1 MKNPA
6 NSLNT
11 SGKATSSRQYFLVLP
26 AAGSGQRMQSLLPKQ
41 YHAVDGVTLL
51 QLTLERVAANPL
63 FSRVVL
69 VLAAD
74 DQHWARVENNLAPAV
89 KAKLLV
95 VTGGAERFNSVANAL
110 SALTSE
116 AAPDD
121 WILVH
126 DVVRPCLRFSDIEK
140 LVTTL
145 SSEVAGGLLAVPLR
159 DTLKESND
167 DSRVARTLDRSRFWL
182 AATPQM
188 FRYSILTKAM
198 ENAIRN
204 SLHITDEASAVE
216 ALGLPVTLVQGR
228 ADNIKV
234 TYPEDLQLVAAFLQ
248 VEKHTATA
256 THAEP

>member
-1 MKNPA
+1 MKNPV

-11 SGKATSSRQYFLVLP
+11 SGKATTSSQYFLVLP
-26 AAGSGQRMQSLLPKQ
+26 AAGSGQRMQSTLPKQ
-41 YHAVDGVTLL
+41 YHAVNGVTLL

-63 FSRVVL
+63 FARVVL

-74 DQHWARVENNLAPAV
+74 DEHWAGVELRLAPSV
-89 KAKLLV
+89 KNKLLV

-110 SALTSE
+110 SALASE

-126 DVVRPCLRFSDIEK
+126 DVARPCLRSSDIEK
-140 LVTTL
+140 LVLTL
-145 SSEVAGGLLAVPLR
+145 SHEPAGGLLAVPLR
-159 DTLKESND
+159 DTLKEGND
-167 DSRVARTLDRSRFWL
+167 DLKVARTLDRSMLWL

-188 FRYSILTKAM
+188 FRYSVLTKAL
-198 ENAIRN
+198 ENAVRN

-234 TYPEDLQLVAAFLQ
+234 TYPEDLQLVAALLQ
-248 VEKHTATA
+248 VESRASNTSR
-256 THAEP
+256 AEL